1 MTIWT
6 NWAVVEMCLGMAA
19 YAVAWFWGGRTERFA
34 AAVMLLCFSVQIISA
49 VYGWDDYPLRRIAE
63 YVRVLIFGW
72 LCLRST
78 RWWLFLV
85 SAALGLS
92 ALVDVVV
99 VFNPDISPNGA
110 ISAKIGLAY
119 LFDLTLLLSFCERWL
134 AGEPPASRAAWARA
148 DLATA
153 ARRNRKRAERHPKA
167 GSRFHWKERTDSPQ
181 GPAPRLPA

>member
-6 NWAVVEMCLGMAA
+6 TWAVIEMCLGMTA

-34 AAVMLLCFSVQIISA
+34 AAVMLLYFAVQISSIVHGWESA
-49 VYGWDDYPLRRIAE
+49 GNYLPRRIVD

-72 LCLRST
+72 LCFRSD
-78 RWWLFLV
+78 RWWPFLM
-85 SAALGLS
+85 AAPLGLS

-99 VFNPDISPNGA
+99 VFEPGISRNGA

-134 AGEPPASRAAWARA
+134 AGEPPAGRAAWARA
-148 DLATA
+148 DAATA
-153 ARRNRKRAERHPKA
+153 ARRNRTKPARRPEAAP
-167 GSRFHWKERTDSPQ
+167 SRELAKEIT
-181 GPAPRLPA
+181 